1 MNICIKWIK
10 IIGFS
15 TIITFCL
22 LNFKV
27 AKAGSDIS
35 DTITWEKHPK
45 SNTYCIVD
53 GIEYYYDINGE
64 YARIIFTYPVE
75 GTEKLEVLNIPEKL
89 DGYTV
94 VAIGKEGSRGSESYP
109 FDILAK
115 GLKEIVVPD
124 TVTDLFFGAFSQLRD
139 LERIVLPNHLKE
151 LPDSI
156 FSNCVSLKEIVL
168 PERLEKIGEF
178 AFAYTGLT
186 SIYIP
191 SSVKSIG
198 KGAFL
203 NCKELEKVELP
214 TNIKK
219 ISQSLFA
226 HCIKLK
232 EINLENIT
240 YFGDTSFNGCA
251 DLKDI
256 KFNKNISHVGWAV
269 FNDTK
274 WLKKQQCKSFV
285 IINKYYFI
293 QYNGESKKPKIP
305 KGVTHI
311 DGGVFANKKLA
322 SIEIPETVTFI
333 GAYAFSQTGIKSIYF
348 AGNAPK
354 LTTKQD
360 ETISDYLGCKPKIYY
375 KKGKT
380 GFNTKK
386 WKELNPKTYTKYQ

>member
-10 IIGFS
+10 ILGFS

-27 AKAGSDIS
+27 AKAGINTS
-35 DTITWEKHPK
+35 DTITWEKHSK
-45 SNTYCIVD
+45 SNTYYIVD
-53 GIEYYYDINGE
+53 GIKYFYDINGE
-64 YARIIFTYPVE
+64 YARIVDVYPVE
-75 GTEKLEVLNIPEKL
+75 GTEKIEVLNIPEEL
-89 DGYTV
+89 NGYTV
-94 VAIGKEGSRGSESYP
+94 VAIGLEGSRGSESYP

-115 GLKEIVVPD
+115 GLKEIIVPD
-124 TVTDLFFGAFSQLRD
+124 TVTDLYFGAFSQLRD
-139 LERIVLPNHLKE
+139 LERIVLPNHLKV

-156 FSNCVSLKEIVL
+156 FSDCEILNEIIL

-203 NCKELEKVELP
+203 NCKKLIKVELP
-214 TNIKK
+214 KNIKK

-226 HCIKLK
+226 RCIELK

-240 YFGDTSFNGCA
+240 YFDENSLYGCTK
-251 DLKDI
+251 LKI
-256 KFNKNISHVGWAV
+256 INFNKNISYIGWSA
-269 FNDTK
+269 FKETK
-274 WLKKQQCKSFV
+274 WLKEQESKSFV
-285 IINKYYFI
+285 IINKKYLV
-293 QYNGESKKPKIP
+293 QYNGKSTKPIIP
-305 KGVTHI
+305 KGITHI
-311 DGGVFANKKLA
+311 FAGTFNDKKLT
-322 SIEIPETVTFI
+322 SIEIPNTVTFI
-333 GAYAFSQTGIKSIYF
+333 EASFRDTGIKSIYF

-354 LTTKQD
+354 IKVKEN
-360 ETISDYLGCKPKIYY
+360 ETISSYLGRNTKIYY